1 MRLSKR
7 CQYGLKAAAR
17 LASRHGPGYVQSR
30 EIAEAEA
37 LPAKFLESILLA
49 LRSAGLLESKVGMGG
64 GYRLARAPEEI
75 GVREIINAVNGSPEM
90 VEPGDP
96 GSIGHRS
103 LVLIQGRIDEA
114 VREAVDSLS
123 LLDLLEAEPDP
134 VIAA

>member
-17 LASRHGPGYVQSR
+17 LASRHGPGYIQSK

-64 GYRLARAPEEI
+64 GYRLARAPEAI
-75 GVREIINAVNGSPEM
+75 GVREIIDAVNGSHEM

-96 GSIGHRS
+96 GSVGHRS
-103 LVLIQGRIDEA
+103 LVMIQDRIDAA
-114 VREAVDSLS
+114 VGMAVDGLSLS
-123 LLDLLEAEPDP
+123 DLLAHRSSP
-134 VIAA
+134 VVAG